1 MKYIL
6 FIFWALVIII
16 GVTFASL
23 NSQMIKINYY
33 AGEAS
38 MHLPILLM
46 LALVCGVILGMIAMV
61 PWVLKSKQT
70 SRRLKHKVK
79 QIEQE
84 VNNLRAI
91 PIKET
96 H

>member
-1 MKYIL
+1 MRYV
-6 FIFWALVIII
+6 FFVFWVLVIIV

-23 NSQMIKINYY
+23 NSHTVTINYY
-33 AGEAS
+33 LNES
-38 MHLPILLM
+38 VIHIPILLLITLVIGVVLGFIVM
-46 LALVCGVILGMIAMV
+46 LPAFIR
-61 PWVLKSKQT
+61 SKR
-70 SRRLKHKVK
+70 SARRLKQRIK
-79 QIEQE
+79 QVEQE

>member
-1 MKYIL
+1 MRYV
-6 FIFWALVIII
+6 FFVFWALVILF

-23 NSQMIKINYY
+23 NAHTVTINYY
-33 AGEAS
+33 FNKS
-38 MHLPILLM
+38 IIYLPVLL
-46 LALVCGVILGMIAMV
+46 LITLVIGVVLGFVVTLPALIR
-61 PWVLKSKQT
+61 SKRT
-70 SRRLKHKVK
+70 ARRLKQRIK

>member
-1 MKYIL
+1 MKYVF
-6 FIFWALVIII
+6 FIFWMLVIIL

-23 NSQMIKINYY
+23 NSHTVTINYY
-33 AGEAS
+33 VNETTIHIA
-38 MHLPILLM
+38 ILLLM
-46 LALVCGVILGMIAMV
+46 TLVMGVFLGIIAML
-61 PWVLKSKQT
+61 PALIRNKNNH
-70 SRRLKHKVK
+70 RRLRHRIK

>member
-1 MKYIL
+1 MKYL
-6 FIFWALVIII
+6 FCAFWLVVMAF
-16 GVTFASL
+16 GVTFAGL
-23 NSQMIKINYY
+23 NSGSVVVNYY
-33 AGEAS
+33 LDEKS
-38 MHLPILLM
+38 IRLPVLLLSV
-46 LALVCGVILGMIAMV
+46 LAIGVFLGFIAML
-61 PWVLKSKQT
+61 PALLKKRCAI
-70 SRRLKHKVK
+70 RRLRQHVK

>member
-1 MKYIL
+1 MKYVF
-6 FIFWALVIII
+6 FIFWILVIII
-16 GVTFASL
+16 GITFASL
-23 NSQMIKINYY
+23 NSHTVTINYY
-33 AGEAS
+33 VNEATI
-38 MHLPILLM
+38 HIPILL
-46 LALVCGVILGMIAMV
+46 LITLVAGVLLGIIAMLPTLV
-61 PWVLKSKQT
+61 RSKRG
-70 SRRLKHKVK
+70 SRRLKHRIK

>member
-1 MKYIL
+1 MKYVF
-6 FIFWALVIII
+6 FIFWILVIIV

-23 NSQMIKINYY
+23 NSHTVQINYY
-33 AGEAS
+33 VNETVI
-38 MHLPILLM
+38 HIPILLLITLVIGLM
-46 LALVCGVILGMIAMV
+46 LGGVAMLPTV
-61 PWVLKSKQT
+61 IRAKHSN
-70 SRRLKHKVK
+70 RRLKQRIR